1 MFARKYPHLTLLA
14 SATLFLAVVTVAAL
28 HPGAADLTTIAAL
41 AGAIIS
47 AIAAANSVGEIIEK
61 AIQQ

>member
-28 HPGAADLTTIAAL
+28 HPGAADLITIL
-41 AGAIIS
+41 SVVGAIIA
-47 AIAAANSVGEIIEK
+47 AIGIANVTGEIIEK